1 MFGRYSFRQLLA
13 SESCAF
19 LGEPGMSLGRA
30 GTGQVGHSGKL
41 SRTAL
46 PRTHVPRRGRQIG
59 GTSAGVGRWRG
70 WGVRVRLYT
79 GVGWGHRCGCVCCFI
94 SKKEKKR
101 KKMDEMIFLF
111 PLFFLSYKAHEKC
124 SFFFF
129 LSNSKC
135 KDSTKTRF
143 YSILQKYTAVSHS
156 GVVGWTGA

>member
-1 MFGRYSFRQLLA
+1 MALLQVWEGGWGG
-13 SESCAF
+13 SGST
-19 LGEPGMSLGRA
+19 LGMDG
-30 GTGQVGHSGKL
+30 GTGADVYA
-41 SRTAL
+41 AL
-46 PRTHVPRRGRQIG
+46 FP
-59 GTSAGVGRWRG
+59 
-70 WGVRVRLYT
+70 
-79 GVGWGHRCGCVCCFI
+79 
-94 SKKEKKR
+94 KKK